1 MRPLVARRGALL
13 KAVVAVAVAVA
24 VAVGV
29 VAVVWVE
36 RGKRE
41 RSPVGHVET
50 DPAVYR
56 GDWTPP
62 VPAIPV
68 GGCPVVA
75 DVGPNGT
82 EHEAGVATRFAV
94 IGDYGSAGP
103 IEQSVAELV
112 TAFGPEFILTL
123 GDNNYPLGEASTID
137 FNIGLFYH
145 AYIAPYAGH
154 FGCGATRNRFFPA
167 LGNHDWYSSGAR
179 PYLDYFS
186 LPGNERYYDVAWGDV
201 QVFALDSDPNEPD
214 GVTADS
220 AQAAWLQR
228 GLADSRARWKIVYM
242 HHPPYS
248 SGPHGSTVSMRWP
261 FKAWGADLVL
271 SGHDHVYEHVVGPD
285 GLHYVVN
292 GLGGATFYAMG
303 SPVAGSVVR
312 FNEAAGALF
321 IEADSE
327 TLHARFQTVDGRKV
341 DEVVLSAK

>member
-1 MRPLVARRGALL
+1 MRPPVSRRGALL
-13 KAVVAVAVAVA
+13 AAVVTI
-24 VAVGV
+24 GV
-29 VAVVWVE
+29 VAAVIGWVE
-36 RGKRE
+36 RGRLA
-41 RSPVGHVET
+41 RSLGHHVET

-62 VPAIPV
+62 VPAIPD
-68 GGCPVVA
+68 GGCPAVAVVGNV
-75 DVGPNGT
+75 D
-82 EHEAGVATRFAV
+82 HEAGAATRFAV

-145 AYIAPYAGH
+145 AFIAPYAGH
-154 FGCGATRNRFFPA
+154 FGCGGTRNRFFPS

-201 QVFALDSDPNEPD
+201 HVFAIDSDPNEPD

-220 AQAAWLQR
+220 AQAAWLRR
-228 GLADSRARWKIVYM
+228 GLADARARWKIVYM

-248 SGPHGSTVSMRWP
+248 SGPHGSTPSMRWP

-271 SGHDHVYEHVVGPD
+271 SGHDHIYEHVVGSD
-285 GLHYVVN
+285 GLHYLVN

-303 SPVAGSVVR
+303 SPVAGSVAR
-312 FNEAAGALF
+312 FSEAAGALF
-321 IEADSE
+321 IEADAE
-327 TLHARFQTVDGRKV
+327 TLRARFQTADGRKI
-341 DEVVLSAK
+341 DEVVLTAK

>member
-1 MRPLVARRGALL
+1 MRPLVSRRGALL
-13 KAVVAVAVAVA
+13 AAVVAVA
-24 VAVGV
+24 AVG
-29 VAVVWVE
+29 WVE
-36 RGKRE
+36 RGKLARLLA
-41 RSPVGHVET
+41 GHVET

-62 VPAIPV
+62 VAAIPD
-68 GGCPVVA
+68 GGCPAVAVVGNV
-75 DVGPNGT
+75 D
-82 EHEAGVATRFAV
+82 HEAGAATRFAV

-145 AYIAPYAGH
+145 AFIAPYAGH
-154 FGCGATRNRFFPA
+154 FGCGGTRNRFFPA

-201 QVFALDSDPNEPD
+201 HVFAVDSDPNEPD

-220 AQAAWLQR
+220 TQAAWLR
-228 GLADSRARWKIVYM
+228 RSLADSRARWKIVYM

-248 SGPHGSTVSMRWP
+248 SGPHGSTASMRWP

-271 SGHDHVYEHVVGPD
+271 AGHDHIYEHIVSGD
-285 GLHYVVN
+285 GLHYLVN

-303 SPVAGSVVR
+303 SPVAGSVAR
-312 FNEAAGALF
+312 FSEAAGALF

-327 TLHARFQTVDGRKV
+327 TLRARFQTVDGRKI
-341 DEVVLSAK
+341 DEVVLTAK